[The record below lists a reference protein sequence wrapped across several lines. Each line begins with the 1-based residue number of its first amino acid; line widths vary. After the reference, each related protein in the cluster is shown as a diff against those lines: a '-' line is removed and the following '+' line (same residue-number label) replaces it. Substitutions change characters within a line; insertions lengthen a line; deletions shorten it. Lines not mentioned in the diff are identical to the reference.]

1 MLSGA
6 YVEEG
11 YKEFDR
17 NFFSPCMTACNWEF
31 RHVECPHYLLSE
43 KFPSG
48 LTVRI
53 YRISL
58 KQLIGVYL
66 MDVAHLVLSLF
77 PFLLWFLGSLE
88 SSILLALNNGPGLYI
103 HELIDLL
110 STLDFS
116 FIVPSNYSFPI
127 KKMS

>member
-31 RHVECPHYLLSE
+31 RHVECSGYLLSE

-58 KQLIGVYL
+58 KQLIGVCL
-66 MDVAHLVLSLF
+66 SHGCCTSCSFSVSLF
-77 PFLLWFLGSLE
+77 
-88 SSILLALNNGPGLYI
+88 ALVSRKLTIEYFVGL
-103 HELIDLL
+103 
-110 STLDFS
+110 
-116 FIVPSNYSFPI
+116 
-127 KKMS
+127 K